1 MKKLSVLLCFVFT
14 VSCATTPTKV
24 APRAAPQTVK
34 SAFQAL
40 ESKAR
45 ASKAPADLLKLKA
58 FAVQHADT
66 DIADDAFMVLGKTYC
81 AKKDYQN
88 CYSSYLQV
96 IDSEFI
102 SPNEV
107 DAVIGASHAL
117 LKLDRNDEV
126 LSLTQRG
133 IRTENLRKE
142 TLIELYS
149 IRLDAL
155 AKTGDRVEAL
165 RALSFLSDH
174 ADQESLRDRSRLRAS
189 ELVRSID
196 DVEVLKRI
204 AGDSSFGTV
213 RADVL
218 YKVGVLEFEQRNYS
232 SAERYLKSAVELKPE
247 AETTQRAEKILEQI
261 AARNRVDP
269 MVIGAVL
276 PLSGKYSAI
285 GYKTLRGLELGL
297 GITGRSSSSFKL
309 AVVDSVG
316 NPDIARQGVERLVI
330 EDSAIAVVGDIS
342 SRSADLVAE
351 KSDELGL
358 PNISLAQKSGV
369 PAQSPFV
376 FRNAL
381 TSEALVRELVRSA
394 MEDQGMKRFAIL
406 YPNDPYGVEYSNIFW
421 EEVKARGGEIVGAQ
435 AYQTGQREFGDA
447 IKRLIG
453 TFYIEPRE
461 QELTYLLK
469 DWYSKQKVVNAR
481 TKAPDD
487 LLAPIIDFDA
497 IFVPDSVTNLAQVA
511 SMLIYN
517 DVDNVRL
524 LGTNLWNTPDLTR
537 RGTKLVNNSIFVDA
551 ASSLD
556 NRMKSSGFYRDFVAT
571 YGHEPSVFEAQAYD
585 TGLALRQAI
594 ASGARS
600 RSALRDALLQL
611 RSFPG
616 AVGEITVQANQEF
629 SRPLVALTVVEEQIV
644 PIVKAPNTVR
654 E

>member
-1 MKKLSVLLCFVFT
+1 MRIWSVLLCFAFT
-14 VSCATTPTKV
+14 ISCATTPTKV
-24 APRAAPQTVK
+24 EPRPAPQNVQAQFKKLEAAARRTK
-34 SAFQAL
+34 SAT
-40 ESKAR
+40 
-45 ASKAPADLLKLKA
+45 DLAKLKA
-58 FAVQHADT
+58 FATQNADT
-66 DIADDAFMVLGKTYC
+66 DVADDAFMILGKIHC

-88 CYSSYLQV
+88 CYSNYLQV
-96 IDSEFI
+96 INSEFI

-107 DAVIGASHAL
+107 DAVIAASHAL

-133 IRTENLRKE
+133 IQTENLKKP

-149 IRLDAL
+149 LRLEAL

-165 RALSFLSDH
+165 RALSFLGDH
-174 ADQESLRDRSRLRAS
+174 ADSETLRERSQLRAS

-196 DVEVLKRI
+196 DIEALKRI
-204 AGDSSFGTV
+204 ANDSSFGSV

-218 YKVGVLEFEQRNYS
+218 YKVGVLEFERRDYS
-232 SAERYLKSAVELKPE
+232 AAESHLQDAVELKPD
-247 AETTQRAEKILEQI
+247 AETSVRAKKLLEQI
-261 AARNRVDP
+261 EARRRVDP
-269 MVIGAVL
+269 MVVGAVL

-297 GITGRSSSSFKL
+297 GVTGPGTSSFKL

-342 SRSADLVAE
+342 SRSADVVAE
-351 KSDELGL
+351 KADELGL
-358 PNISLAQKSGV
+358 PNISLAQKSNL
-369 PAQSPFV
+369 PSQSPFV

-381 TSEALVRELVRSA
+381 TSEALVKELVRSA
-394 MEDQGMKRFAIL
+394 MEDQGLKRFAIL

-421 EEVKARGGEIVGAQ
+421 DEVKARGGQVVGAQ
-435 AYQTGQREFGDA
+435 PYQTGVREFGDA
-447 IKRLIG
+447 IKRLVG

-461 QELTYLLK
+461 QELTHLLK

-487 LLAPIIDFDA
+487 LLSPLIDFDA
-497 IFVPDSVTNLAQVA
+497 IFIPDSLTNLAQVA

-517 DVDNVRL
+517 DVNNIRL
-524 LGTNLWNTPDLTR
+524 LGTNLWNTSELTK
-537 RGTKLVNNSIFVDA
+537 RGTKLVNHSIFVDA

-571 YGHEPSVFEAQAYD
+571 YGEEPSVFEAQAYD
-585 TGLALRQAI
+585 TGLAIRQAI

-600 RSALRDALLQL
+600 RSALRDALLRL

-616 AVGEITVQANQEF
+616 AVGEITVQTNQEF
-629 SRPLVALTVVEEQIV
+629 SRPLVALTVVEDQIV
-644 PIVKAPNTVR
+644 PLVKAPSSAQQ
-654 E
+654 